1 MNPDGTR
8 DFSPIYSVW
17 FGTPVLLF
25 VLREC
30 RVPIPC
36 NIIGESVSAVRIRL
50 TPGWEIDVRKDFILA
65 VEEAAGTR
73 DPCTCM
79 N

>member
-1 MNPDGTR
+1 MSPKRKR
-8 DFSPIYSVW
+8 DYSPVYPAW
-17 FGTPVLLF
+17 FRTPVLLF

-36 NIIGESVSAVRIRL
+36 NIIGESIAAVRIRIQ
-50 TPGWEIDVRKDFILA
+50 PGWEIDVPKEFILA
-65 VEEAAGTR
+65 VEEAGTR
-73 DPCTCM
+73 ETCM

>member
-1 MNPDGTR
+1 MNPKRRENDSTV
-8 DFSPIYSVW
+8 YSEW
-17 FGTPVLLF
+17 FRTPVLLF

-36 NIIGESVSAVRIRL
+36 NIIGESIAAVRICIQ
-50 TPGWEIDVRKDFILA
+50 PGWEIDIPKEFILA
-65 VEEAAGTR
+65 VEEADIR
-73 DPCTCM
+73 ETCL

>member
-1 MNPDGTR
+1 MNPKR
-8 DFSPIYSVW
+8 RENYLPVYSVW
-17 FGTPVLLF
+17 FRTPVLLF

-36 NIIGESVSAVRIRL
+36 NIIGESIAAVRIRIQ
-50 TPGWEIDVRKDFILA
+50 PGWEIDVPKEFILA
-65 VEEAAGTR
+65 VEEAGTR
-73 DPCTCM
+73 DICM